1 MTLEPERR
9 QAAILYA
16 ELRNFTRLSEMLAPD
31 KVLELANDF
40 FSLCAMG
47 VTANAGKVLSVQNDM
62 LVAAFAAEKP
72 RDFASRALKAAQQ
85 LQTEFGTIGGQWKA
99 DFGLPAAVSLALQLG
114 EAVFCMAGPIGPHPF
129 FAFCDCNSGAD
140 RPVRLTPHG
149 DTTIT
154 VDFRYIPRT

>member
-40 FSLCAMG
+40 FSLCAMS
-47 VTANAGKVLSVQNDM
+47 VTANPGKVLSVQNDM
-62 LVAAFAAEKP
+62 LVTPFATEKP

-85 LQTEFGTIGGQWKA
+85 LQTDFGTIV
-99 DFGLPAAVSLALQLG
+99 GLRQAGSMLHLPVSSTL
-114 EAVFCMAGPIGPHPF
+114 
-129 FAFCDCNSGAD
+129 D
-140 RPVRLTPHG
+140 
-149 DTTIT
+149 
-154 VDFRYIPRT
+154 

>member
-99 DFGLPAAVSLALQLG
+99 DFRLPAAGSPRPQLG
-114 EAVFCMAGPIGPHPF
+114 GPAVGLAGPIRGPPF
-129 FAFCDCNSGAD
+129 
-140 RPVRLTPHG
+140 L
-149 DTTIT
+149 
-154 VDFRYIPRT
+154 

>member
-62 LVAAFAAEKP
+62 LVGAFAAEKP

-85 LQTEFGTIGGQWKA
+85 LQTEFGTIGGVWKA
-99 DFGLPAAVSLALQLG
+99 SLGLPAATLIA
-114 EAVFCMAGPIGPHPF
+114 PHLSAIESVIDSPN
-129 FAFCDCNSGAD
+129 D
-140 RPVRLTPHG
+140 VH
-149 DTTIT
+149 
-154 VDFRYIPRT
+154 

>member
-72 RDFASRALKAAQQ
+72 RYFASRALKAAQQ
-85 LQTEFGTIGGQWKA
+85 LQTEFGTIGGQWKTH
-99 DFGLPAAVSLALQLG
+99 FGLPAAAALAPHPG
-114 EAVFCMAGPIGPHPF
+114 EAGCRLARPIRAPPF
-129 FAFCDCNSGAD
+129 
-140 RPVRLTPHG
+140 L
-149 DTTIT
+149 
-154 VDFRYIPRT
+154 

>member
-47 VTANAGKVLSVQNDM
+47 GTANAGKVLSVQNDM
-62 LVAAFAAEKP
+62 LVAAFAAETP
-72 RDFASRALKAAQQ
+72 RAFASRALKPAQHR
-85 LQTEFGTIGGQWKA
+85 QTEFGTIGGQSETDLGPRA
-99 DFGLPAAVSLALQLG
+99 GGGLP
-114 EAVFCMAGPIGPHPF
+114 PHPRRGEV
-129 FAFCDCNSGAD
+129 GAA
-140 RPVRLTPHG
+140 
-149 DTTIT
+149 
-154 VDFRYIPRT
+154 

>member
-16 ELRNFTRLSEMLAPD
+16 ELRNSTRLSEMLAPD

-99 DFGLPAAVSLALQLG
+99 DFGLPAAGSPPPPPR
-114 EAVFCMAGPIGPHPF
+114 EAGFGMAGPLGPPQF
-129 FAFCDCNSGAD
+129 VAFGACISVAD
-140 RPVRLTPHG
+140 RL
-149 DTTIT
+149 
-154 VDFRYIPRT
+154 